1 MTSEELK
8 EIEERYNVSR
18 GFFQIAMKDIV
29 GMGITSHKD
38 VPRLL
43 AYIKELESQIPRWIP
58 VKERLPEESGYYL
71 CWDIGAI
78 ESAIPYA
85 ESYYFDKERRGFEPD
100 ADLCITH
107 WQPLPKGPEE

>member
-8 EIEERYNVSR
+8 EIEERYKVSR

-58 VKERLPEESGYYL
+58 VEERLPEEKAIVTACIKNRRVFPDVFYIEG
-71 CWDIGAI
+71 CWY
-78 ESAIPYA
+78 SAKGIV
-85 ESYYFDKERRGFEPD
+85 EGV
-100 ADLCITH
+100 TH
-107 WQPLPKGPEE
+107 WMPLPTKPEDEE